1 MKKISFKQYSKKVL
15 LTLIVALLAGGLVAC
30 TEEQMSAS
38 DKGAIQSAMNT
49 YIQEKTSADGGTYLL
64 DGQKADFDYLHDG
77 VKVKDDIY
85 ISCADFKMGS
95 DVYDLDYYVRKIN
108 GKPTVVKEVLHKKN
122 GEKIDKV
129 LWQE

>member
-1 MKKISFKQYSKKVL
+1 MKKLTFKQYSKKILFTL
-15 LTLIVALLAGGLVAC
+15 LAVFLAGGLVAC
-30 TEEQMSAS
+30 AEKHMSAS
-38 DKGAIQSAMNT
+38 GKGEIQSAMNA

-77 VKVKDDIY
+77 VKEKGDIY

-95 DVYDLDYYVRKIN
+95 DVYDLDYYVQKIN

-122 GEKIDKV
+122 GEKINKV
-129 LWQE
+129 LWQK